1 MVDSHFSSP
10 NQAGIGSR
18 SELNDQAENH
28 NAPTTMAALARGRPN
43 ARPAPFLTAIAM
55 ARCL

>member
-28 NAPTTMAALARGRPN
+28 NAPTTMAALARAGRML
-43 ARPAPFLTAIAM
+43 APRLAVHGQNSW
-55 ARCL
+55 